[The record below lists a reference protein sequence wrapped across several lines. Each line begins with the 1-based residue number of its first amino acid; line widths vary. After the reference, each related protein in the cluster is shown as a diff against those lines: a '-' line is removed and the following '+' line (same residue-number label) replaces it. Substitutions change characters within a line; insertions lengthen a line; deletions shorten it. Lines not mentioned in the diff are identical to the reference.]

1 MILQRKNAPPVD
13 EPNTPP
19 GSYPNLKYDLETFH
33 FLGEDLRYSVE
44 LFAKDAHDFV
54 LLTGDVMTGNLEIKF
69 PGEGDH
75 VETEPA
81 QLKLSGYQNDGDAF
95 SRLLFQN
102 NASGS
107 GFNISIDA
115 VHPVSSSSAN
125 SSHFKIGEG
134 VAITKEGRVYVN
146 KSVVSHGNGFLAYAP
161 TSDWDLD
168 ANLINNTVGNDQV
181 RLTWTDYGGNLKNPN
196 NVDCLRWSN
205 NNYGVKINDQS
216 GNTVVKTLDTRS

>member
-1 MILQRKNAPPVD
+1 MPSKILDSDILILQRKNAPPVD

-69 PGEGDH
+69 PGDGNH

-81 QLKLSGYQNDGDAF
+81 QLKLSGYQNDGDAY

-107 GFNISIDA
+107 DFAMSIDA
-115 VHPVSSSSAN
+115 VHPVSSSSTN
-125 SSHFKIGEG
+125 SSHFKIGDG
-134 VAITKEGRVYVN
+134 VAISKEGRLHVY
-146 KSVVSHGNGFLAYAP
+146 KSIVGRGESFICYAP
-161 TSDWDLD
+161 
-168 ANLINNTVGNDQV
+168 
-181 RLTWTDYGGNLKNPN
+181 PN
-196 NVDCLRWSN
+196 
-205 NNYGVKINDQS
+205 
-216 GNTVVKTLDTRS
+216 RS